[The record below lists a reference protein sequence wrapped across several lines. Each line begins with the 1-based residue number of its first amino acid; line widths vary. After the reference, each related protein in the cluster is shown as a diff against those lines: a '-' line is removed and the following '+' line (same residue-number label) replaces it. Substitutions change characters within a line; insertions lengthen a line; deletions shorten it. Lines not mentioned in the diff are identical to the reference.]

1 MAGRGWRYCVSAWS
15 ASVTGNWLSAGAA
28 LVFAACSADN
38 GVAAA
43 TLDVA
48 AAPAGTEDASAV
60 GAGAALT
67 AGNASVMAGN
77 FASGG
82 IAVLAEAV
90 VAALVLAGVEVGT
103 GAAEGSGAGW
113 GKATSAASGC
123 VGTSTDRVTNAG
135 GLSAVSA
142 RAR

>member
-15 ASVTGNWLSAGAA
+15 ASVTGNWLGAGAA

-48 AAPAGTEDASAV
+48 AAPAGAEDASTAS
-60 GAGAALT
+60 AGAVLT

-82 IAVLAEAV
+82 VAVLAEAV

-103 GAAEGSGAGW
+103 GAAEVSGAGW
-113 GKATSAASGC
+113 GKATGAASGC
-123 VGTSTDRVTNAG
+123 LGTSTDRVTNAG
-135 GLSAVSA
+135 GLSVASV
-142 RAR
+142 RTR